1 MMQQIGGNGMTQHER
16 IDGVTQ
22 QFGGMMQTS
31 NSNNGNFI
39 QQFEFGNLP
48 KIEMRS

>member
-1 MMQQIGGNGMTQHER
+1 MSQNEK
-16 IDGVTQ
+16 IDGVTK

-48 KIEMRS
+48 KIGMRS